1 MGQHLIYTV
10 YSDPSNMAD
19 VTGDTDTYLEHIWID
34 VKKREVKIMDNEG
47 YDEIVTWDFNEDGVD
62 GFTETLQHFKR
73 LVPEDMITYL

>member
-19 VTGDTDTYLEHIWID
+19 VTGDSETYLEHIWIN

>member
-19 VTGDTDTYLEHIWID
+19 VTGDTDTYLEHIWVD

-47 YDEIVTWDFNEDGVD
+47 YDEIVTWEFSSDGVD

-73 LVPEDMITYL
+73 LVPDDMITYL